1 MTMKMEMTHYNESWS
16 HEYVKEVCQFLSDYA
31 TAMLSAGATTSRIER
46 CVARISRKYMV
57 EVDMSI
63 LPTRILL
70 TVWDSEHSHNYSQV
84 GKTHSNGIN
93 LNTTTQLSLLSHKI
107 EDWIP
112 SAECKDMEEGLLSN
126 VKESA
131 GELKKILDIPRIN
144 KHIVIFLT
152 AVANLSFC
160 RLFNGDYIAMGIVFA
175 NTAVGFYYKN
185 LLLSWHINQHIV
197 TIIASII
204 SALIGSSGFIFGI
217 SNTPNIALA
226 TSVLWLVPGIRF
238 INAMSDILRGHY
250 LVAHSRL
257 TDALIT
263 TICLSVGLCLA
274 LIIFQIEWR

>member
-1 MTMKMEMTHYNESWS
+1 
-16 HEYVKEVCQFLSDYA
+16 
-31 TAMLSAGATTSRIER
+31 
-46 CVARISRKYMV
+46 
-57 EVDMSI
+57 
-63 LPTRILL
+63 
-70 TVWDSEHSHNYSQV
+70 
-84 GKTHSNGIN
+84 
-93 LNTTTQLSLLSHKI
+93 
-107 EDWIP
+107 
-112 SAECKDMEEGLLSN
+112 MEEGLLSN

-131 GELKKILDIPRIN
+131 GELKKILDVPRIN

-217 SNTPNIALA
+217 SSTPNIALA